1 MKADY
6 FIGSSIK
13 TSAFIRLCPCSFSRF
28 DTANYQAVLM
38 RLQPVLA
45 LAAVGDE
52 GHAQWNNLLHL
63 FQDDLF
69 HQFCLFLIDI
79 EVQLVV
85 YLQDHLAFQLL
96 RLKTLVDADH
106 CQLDDIGRAAL
117 DRGVDG
123 VAFGI
128 TADNGVARV
137 DIRQVTFPLED
148 GLDIA
153 VLASGLDALVH
164 VFLDSRIGLEITLDQ
179 LLRFGS
185 GNTESFGQAEDG
197 DTIDEPETPY
207 RSGYRFTYWYLDK
220 EKRERFNFNTSITES
235 ITLYAGWSYVNP
247 DVPAEVEE
255 PEIGTWIPEE
265 GNPEDVEL

>member
-1 MKADY
+1 M
-6 FIGSSIK
+6 
-13 TSAFIRLCPCSFSRF
+13 
-28 DTANYQAVLM
+28 
-38 RLQPVLA
+38 A

-52 GHAQWNNLLHL
+52 GHAQRNNLLHL

-123 VAFGI
+123 VALGI

-137 DIRQVTFPLED
+137 DIRQVTFPFED

-179 LLRFGS
+179 LFRFGS
-185 GNTESFGQAEDG
+185 GNAEPFGQSEGRDAID
-197 DTIDEPETPY
+197 DTEVGGLRLATHVARHLIERDAIDLGCRGGVDIHAALE
-207 RSGYRFTYWYLDK
+207 GLDHV
-220 EKRERFNFNTSITES
+220 RILTEVRHDAQ
-235 ITLYAGWSYVNP
+235 L
-247 DVPAEVEE
+247 D
-255 PEIGTWIPEE
+255 
-265 GNPEDVEL
+265 L